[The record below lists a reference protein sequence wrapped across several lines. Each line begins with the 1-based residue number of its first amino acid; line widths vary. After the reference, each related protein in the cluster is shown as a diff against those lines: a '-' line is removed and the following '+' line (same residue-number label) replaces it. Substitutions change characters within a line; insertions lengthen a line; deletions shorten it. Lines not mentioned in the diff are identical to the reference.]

1 MRDASGGHR
10 LGTRWVDR
18 SMRTK
23 GLVVIAV
30 PIAILFVVLGSTSWF
45 THVDTRAQDVASNSR
60 QIVDAATT
68 LENSLLSAEAGV
80 GDYLLTGNP
89 AFQASYAQAKS
100 EVPPQLGQLEALTL
114 DTPPGRSWGPAIQH
128 DTDHLVSA
136 LARLDVKQPSA
147 PSTPVRTILGSVQSQ
162 TDKLRHDVS
171 SLTGEETAII
181 DSQQS
186 NIHTSNIF
194 LPAIAIAAVVL
205 ALAGGVMV
213 SQLFTTGVVR
223 RLRRLE
229 RATESLERGEAPV
242 QVPSG
247 RDEIGRLS
255 VRLLDTT
262 SQLRER
268 AEERDR
274 ARAELENILTASPV
288 VSLRYD
294 VGTRRFSYASPNI
307 DRLLGISAEEA
318 MAEPGGVIERFH
330 PESADELRD
339 AVVDGS
345 GRDGGRLEMLLRFR
359 RDPSTEDWREAEAVY
374 ILEWGPGDELQG
386 LVGYL
391 VDVSERHVAQR
402 AADERRFLLESIF
415 HASPDTIVVRDIA
428 GTVVLGSSPLADV
441 IGTTDRLAPGDLAS
455 GDLASGDL
463 ASGDLASGDLASGDL
478 ASGDLASGDLAS
490 GELARDEDLA
500 VLDQLIARC
509 VAGQQSPDPVVTTGR
524 LPGGD
529 LRTYETRARPVFDHT
544 GRVTGTVTISR
555 DVTERMHL
563 EQSLRHAS
571 VGAERASQ
579 AKSEFLS
586 RMSHELRTPL
596 NAILG
601 FAQLLELDDL
611 PASHAS
617 SVDQIQVAG
626 RHLLSLINEVLDIS
640 RIEAGRVSLSTEPV
654 DVGDVL
660 DEVTTLLAPVAEA
673 AGIELS
679 VDVEGSRVLRV
690 RADRQRLLQV
700 LLNLG
705 SNAVKYNSRGGSV
718 AFVTGPGDGDRVR
731 FEVRDTGPGIPHE
744 QQDQL
749 FVPFSRLGA
758 ERTAVEGTGVGLALS
773 KQLVEVMG
781 GVIGVDSA
789 PGHGSTFW
797 IELLPVEPND
807 TEDPGHV
814 VGSGPPRSA
823 ARDAPVL
830 PGGPRGAQRPLSSA
844 PHGQVGSPNGS
855 GHGVVVLQIEDNPS
869 NSALVEQVLA
879 KRPGVRLVS
888 AGEGRTGLELA
899 RRYRP
904 DLVLLDLHLPDVP
917 GDELL
922 HRLKAVPELAD
933 TKVVVVSADA
943 TPSRIREML
952 DLGVEGYLT
961 KPVDVEALLRLVDYE
976 IGVKQGDAR

>member
-1 MRDASGGHR
+1 
-10 LGTRWVDR
+10 
-18 SMRTK
+18 
-23 GLVVIAV
+23 
-30 PIAILFVVLGSTSWF
+30 
-45 THVDTRAQDVASNSR
+45 
-60 QIVDAATT
+60 
-68 LENSLLSAEAGV
+68 
-80 GDYLLTGNP
+80 
-89 AFQASYAQAKS
+89 
-100 EVPPQLGQLEALTL
+100 
-114 DTPPGRSWGPAIQH
+114 
-128 DTDHLVSA
+128 
-136 LARLDVKQPSA
+136 
-147 PSTPVRTILGSVQSQ
+147 
-162 TDKLRHDVS
+162 
-171 SLTGEETAII
+171 
-181 DSQQS
+181 
-186 NIHTSNIF
+186 
-194 LPAIAIAAVVL
+194 
-205 ALAGGVMV
+205 
-213 SQLFTTGVVR
+213 
-223 RLRRLE
+223 
-229 RATESLERGEAPV
+229 
-242 QVPSG
+242 VPSG

-255 VRLLDTT
+255 ARLLDTT
-262 SQLRER
+262 AQLRER

-294 VGTRRFSYASPNI
+294 VKAGLFSYASPNI

-318 MAEPGGVIERFH
+318 LAAPGRIIERFH
-330 PESADELRD
+330 PDWADQLRD
-339 AVVDGS
+339 TLVDATEPE
-345 GRDGGRLEMLLRFR
+345 GGRLETLLRFR
-359 RDPSTEDWREAEAVY
+359 RDPASEDWREAEAVY
-374 ILEWGPGDELQG
+374 TLERGTDGEIVG
-386 LVGYL
+386 LVAYL
-391 VDVSERHVAQR
+391 VDVSERHAAQR

-415 HASPDTIVVRDIA
+415 HASPDTIVVRDIS
-428 GTVVLGSSPLADV
+428 GEVVLGSSPLADV
-441 IGTTDRLAPGDLAS
+441 IGTTDTVRDDL
-455 GDLASGDL
+455 D
-463 ASGDLASGDLASGDL
+463 
-478 ASGDLASGDLAS
+478 
-490 GELARDEDLA
+490 RA

-509 VAGQQSPDPVVTTGR
+509 VAGEQSPDPVVTTGR

-529 LRTYETRARPVFDHT
+529 LRTYETRARPVFDHS

-555 DVTERMHL
+555 DVTERMQL

-571 VGAERASQ
+571 LGAERASA

-601 FAQLLELDDL
+601 FAQLLEMDDL
-611 PASHAS
+611 PGDQAS

-654 DVGDVL
+654 EVSEVL
-660 DEVTTLLAPVAEA
+660 DEVTTLLAPVAET

-679 VDVEGSRVLRV
+679 VDVDGSRVLRV

-705 SNAVKYNSRGGSV
+705 SNAVKYNTRGGSV
-718 AFVTGPGDGDRVR
+718 AFRTGPGSDGRVR

-758 ERTAVEGTGVGLALS
+758 ERSAVEGTGVGLALS

-781 GVIGVDSA
+781 GVIGVDSF

-797 IELLPVEPND
+797 VELLAAD
-807 TEDPGHV
+807 HSV
-814 VGSGPPRSA
+814 VGPVRVEKDTSTPPRPA
-823 ARDAPVL
+823 ARA
-830 PGGPRGAQRPLSSA
+830 ARPANGSA
-844 PHGQVGSPNGS
+844 PAGGS
-855 GHGVVVLQIEDNPS
+855 GRGVVVLQIEDNPS

-888 AGEGRTGLELA
+888 AGEGRAGLELA
-899 RRYRP
+899 RQHRP
-904 DLVLLDLHLPDVP
+904 DLVLLDLHLPDLP

-976 IGVKQGDAR
+976 IGAKQGEPA

>member
-1 MRDASGGHR
+1 
-10 LGTRWVDR
+10 
-18 SMRTK
+18 MRT
-23 GLVVIAV
+23 
-30 PIAILFVVLGSTSWF
+30 
-45 THVDTRAQDVASNSR
+45 
-60 QIVDAATT
+60 
-68 LENSLLSAEAGV
+68 LL
-80 GDYLLTGNP
+80 
-89 AFQASYAQAKS
+89 Q
-100 EVPPQLGQLEALTL
+100 
-114 DTPPGRSWGPAIQH
+114 
-128 DTDHLVSA
+128 
-136 LARLDVKQPSA
+136 
-147 PSTPVRTILGSVQSQ
+147 SVQAQ
-162 TDKLRHDVS
+162 TSKLRDDIS
-171 SLTGEETAII
+171 SLIGEENAII
-181 DSQQS
+181 ASQQS
-186 NIHTSNIF
+186 DIHTSNIV
-194 LPAIAIAAVVL
+194 LPAIVIAAVVL

-229 RATESLERGEAPV
+229 RATEELERGETPV
-242 QVPSG
+242 SVPSG

-255 VRLLDTT
+255 ARLLDTT
-262 SQLRER
+262 AQLRER

-274 ARAELENILTASPV
+274 ARRELENILTASPV

-294 VGTRRFSYASPNI
+294 VGTQRFTYASPNI

-318 MAEPGGVIERFH
+318 VSAPAGIIERIH
-330 PESADELRD
+330 PESASQLRD
-339 AVVDGS
+339 AMAGGPSDGE
-345 GRDGGRLEMLLRFR
+345 RLEILLRFR
-359 RDPSTEDWREAEAVY
+359 RDPTSEDWREAEVVY
-374 ILEWGPGDELQG
+374 TLETGPDGELQG
-386 LVGYL
+386 LVAYL

-415 HASPDTIVVRDIA
+415 HASPDTIVVRDIT
-428 GTVVLGSSPLADV
+428 GQVVLGSSPLADV
-441 IGTTDRLAPGDLAS
+441 IGTTDAAPDAGAVAIGAVDGAS
-455 GDLASGDL
+455 GDQAAGNGVAGALAHDL
-463 ASGDLASGDLASGDL
+463 D
-478 ASGDLASGDLAS
+478 
-490 GELARDEDLA
+490 RA

-509 VAGQQSPDPVVTTGR
+509 VAGEQSPDPVVTTGR

-529 LRTYETRARPVFDHT
+529 SEPTRPEP
-544 GRVTGTVTISR
+544 GRSSTTPDASTGTVTISR
-555 DVTERMHL
+555 DVTRRVHL

-601 FAQLLELDDL
+601 FAQLLELDEL
-611 PASHAS
+611 PENQAS

-654 DVGDVL
+654 EVSEVL
-660 DEVTTLLAPVAEA
+660 DEVTTLLGPVAET

-679 VDVEGSRVLRV
+679 VDSNGSRVLRV

-718 AFVTGPGDGDRVR
+718 AFCTAVGDGGRVR

-758 ERTAVEGTGVGLALS
+758 ERSAVEGTGVGLALS

-781 GVIGVDSA
+781 GTIGVDSV

-797 IELLPVEPND
+797 VELLP
-807 TEDPGHV
+807 
-814 VGSGPPRSA
+814 A
-823 ARDAPVL
+823 DAPVPDEGPL
-830 PGGPRGAQRPLSSA
+830 PDSVGSA
-844 PHGQVGSPNGS
+844 PSRSEVRASAELDGAGARGSGAPTGAAPNGAPGSAGS
-855 GHGVVVLQIEDNPS
+855 GRGVVVLQIEDNPS

-899 RRYRP
+899 RQHRP
-904 DLVLLDLHLPDVP
+904 DLVLLDLHLPDLP

-961 KPVDVEALLRLVDYE
+961 KPVDVAALLRLVDYE
-976 IGVKQGDAR
+976 IGAKQSEPG

>member
-1 MRDASGGHR
+1 MSDASGGQR
-10 LGTRWVDR
+10 LGTRWIDR

-45 THVDTRAQDVASNSR
+45 THVDNRAQDVASSSR
-60 QIVDAATT
+60 QVVDAATM
-68 LENSLLSAEAGV
+68 LENSLLSAESGV
-80 GDYLLTGNP
+80 SDYLLTGDRS
-89 AFQASYAQAKS
+89 FQGPSARAEDGVRS
-100 EVPPQLGQLEALTL
+100 QLGQLAALTL
-114 DTPPGRSWGPAIQH
+114 DTGPGATWGLAIQH
-128 DTDHLVSA
+128 DTDRLVAA
-136 LARLDVKQPSA
+136 LDRLKLEPPSA
-147 PSTPVRTILGSVQSQ
+147 ASSTTVHTLLQSVQVQ
-162 TDKLRHDVS
+162 TSKLRDDIS
-171 SLTGEETAII
+171 SLIGEENAVIA
-181 DSQQS
+181 SQQS
-186 NIHTSNIF
+186 DIHTSNIV
-194 LPAIAIAAVVL
+194 LPAIVIAAVVL

-229 RATESLERGEAPV
+229 RATEELERGETPV
-242 QVPSG
+242 AVPSG

-255 VRLLDTT
+255 ARLLDTT
-262 SQLRER
+262 AQLRER

-274 ARAELENILTASPV
+274 ARKELENILTASPV

-294 VGTRRFSYASPNI
+294 VGTQRFTYASPNI

-318 MAEPGGVIERFH
+318 VSAPAGIIERIH
-330 PESADELRD
+330 PESASQVRD
-339 AVVDGS
+339 AMAGS
-345 GRDGGRLEMLLRFR
+345 RSEGERLEILLRFR
-359 RDPSTEDWREAEAVY
+359 RDPTSEDWREAEVVY
-374 ILEWGPGDELQG
+374 TLETGPDGELQG
-386 LVGYL
+386 LVAYI
-391 VDVSERHVAQR
+391 VDVSERHAAQR

-415 HASPDTIVVRDIA
+415 HASPDTIVVRDIT
-428 GTVVLGSSPLADV
+428 GQVVLGSSPLADV
-441 IGTTDRLAPGDLAS
+441 IGTTDAPPDAVAIATDATDAGDRAS
-455 GDLASGDL
+455 GDEAAGNGAPGPLAHDI
-463 ASGDLASGDLASGDL
+463 D
-478 ASGDLASGDLAS
+478 
-490 GELARDEDLA
+490 RA
-500 VLDQLIARC
+500 VLDELIARC
-509 VAGQQSPDPVVTTGR
+509 VAGEQSPDPVVTTGR

-555 DVTERMHL
+555 DVTRRVRL

-601 FAQLLELDDL
+601 FAQLLELDEL
-611 PASHAS
+611 PENQAS

-654 DVGDVL
+654 EISEVL
-660 DEVTTLLAPVAEA
+660 DEVTTLLGPVAET

-679 VDVEGSRVLRV
+679 VDSNGSRVLRV

-718 AFVTGPGDGDRVR
+718 AFCTAVGDSGRVR

-758 ERTAVEGTGVGLALS
+758 ERSAVEGTGVGLALS

-781 GVIGVDSA
+781 GTIGVDSV

-797 IELLPVEPND
+797 IELLP
-807 TEDPGHV
+807 
-814 VGSGPPRSA
+814 A
-823 ARDAPVL
+823 DAPVTDE
-830 PGGPRGAQRPLSSA
+830 RPLPDTVGSA
-844 PHGQVGSPNGS
+844 PSRSEVRASAELDGAGARRSDASSGAAPHVAPGAGGS
-855 GHGVVVLQIEDNPS
+855 GRGVVVLQIEDNPS

-899 RRYRP
+899 RQHRP
-904 DLVLLDLHLPDVP
+904 DLVLLDLHLPDLP

-961 KPVDVEALLRLVDYE
+961 KPVDVAALLRLVDYE
-976 IGVKQGDAR
+976 IGAKQSEPG